1 MGANP
6 SALDA
11 GRAPGNHASIRRKS
25 AQGIA
30 INMTAQAFRF
40 GLQFVVSIVMARLLG
55 PSEFGLLAMAAP
67 LIAFVAL
74 FADLGLSQATVQR
87 PEISQAQLSLIFWTS
102 ALVSVTSGVIV
113 MLGAPLASIFY
124 GEPRVQSVLV
134 ALGAILMLTGFY
146 NQHVALLNRRLAF
159 GSLVAVD
166 LGSYTLSSIAGI
178 SAALLGFSYWSLV
191 ISQATLTIS
200 ALVLAWSLARWVP
213 SRPGKAPEAR
223 EILGFG
229 GNVTGF
235 NIFNYFARNLDNV
248 LIGRTLGEVQLGIYD
263 RAYKLLL
270 LPLSQIT
277 GPIAKVA
284 TPLLSRLDQDREKY
298 RRSYLMLLETVIL
311 LTYPSILVTGV
322 ASQLVIYTVLG
333 AKWYAVA
340 PIFQVLAI
348 GALFAPVSNSTGWLF
363 TTQNRTREMRNYG
376 LLSSLA
382 FVASFVVGLP
392 WGIQGVANAYIA
404 TGCVQGPLLWYA
416 ATRRGPIT
424 FNALLRAL
432 IPYALGAIVTSGT
445 VWLSA
450 RYLAASWT
458 NVVLLLAIGHLVFW
472 VTVAAT
478 PRGRATLNTLLDEGR
493 RLMRRS

>member
-1 MGANP
+1 M
-6 SALDA
+6 
-11 GRAPGNHASIRRKS
+11 RRKS

-30 INMTAQAFRF
+30 INMSAQAVRF

-55 PSEFGLLAMAAP
+55 PTEFGILAMAAP
-67 LIAFVAL
+67 LLAFVAL

-87 PEISQAQLSLIFWTS
+87 PQITQAQLSLIFWTS
-102 ALVSVTSGVIV
+102 ALVSVTSGIIV
-113 MLGAPLASIFY
+113 MLGAPLASVFY
-124 GEPRVQSVLV
+124 HDARVAPVLV

-146 NQHVALLNRRLAF
+146 NQHVAILNRRLAF

-166 LGSYTLSSIAGI
+166 LGSYVLSSIAGI

-191 ISQATLTIS
+191 ISQATLTTT

-229 GNVTGF
+229 GNVTSF
-235 NIFNYFARNLDNV
+235 NIFNYFARNLDNI
-248 LIGRTLGEVQLGIYD
+248 LIGRHLGEVQLGIYD

-284 TPLLSRLDQDREKY
+284 TPLLSRLNDDREKY
-298 RRSYLMLLETVIL
+298 SKSYLMLLETIIL
-311 LTYPSILVTGV
+311 LTYPSIAVTGV
-322 ASQLVIYTVLG
+322 GSKLVIYTVLG
-333 AKWYAVA
+333 SKWHAVA

-363 TTQNRTREMRNYG
+363 TTQNRTREMRNFG
-376 LLSSLA
+376 LFSSLA
-382 FVASFVVGLP
+382 FVGSFIVGLP

-404 TGCVQGPLLWYA
+404 TGCVQGPLIWYA
-416 ATRRGPIT
+416 ATRKGPVSFGT
-424 FNALLRAL
+424 LLRAL
-432 IPYALGAIVTSGT
+432 SPYAFSIAITSLM
-445 VWLSA
+445 VWIWTQYLSVGWVNVFML
-450 RYLAASWT
+450 LAAGY
-458 NVVLLLAIGHLVFW
+458 LLFW
-472 VTVAAT
+472 SLVAAT
-478 PRGRATLNTLLDEGR
+478 PRGRATLLTLLSEAR
-493 RLMRRS
+493 RLIKRS